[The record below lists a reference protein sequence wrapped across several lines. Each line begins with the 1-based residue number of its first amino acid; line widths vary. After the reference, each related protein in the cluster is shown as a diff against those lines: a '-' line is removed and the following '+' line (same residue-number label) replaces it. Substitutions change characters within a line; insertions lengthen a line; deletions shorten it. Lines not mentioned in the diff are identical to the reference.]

1 MKRAGP
7 TRLLEEIRSKLDEFR
22 PTPPLTAPV
31 RPQKHDSRNGN
42 GSRIRPDGFAPV
54 TPHRTAPA
62 KPKKAKPPIPDRQC
76 KRAACGKWFTP
87 KRPNQQYCPGDCRQR
102 AHDERLRAEYAA
114 AQSRAQNGDA
124 VNALASVLEEL
135 AAAPE
140 QLRRF
145 AAGHRDPMYSRIVQL
160 ADRAAAALESF
171 RSRK

>member
-22 PTPPLTAPV
+22 PTPPLGAPV

-42 GSRIRPDGFAPV
+42 GPRIRPDGFAPV

-62 KPKKAKPPIPDRQC
+62 KSKKHKAPLPDRECERPAC
-76 KRAACGKWFTP
+76 KEFFTP
-87 KRPNQQYCPGDCRQR
+87 KRPNQKYCPGCRQR
-102 AHDERLRAEYAA
+102 AHDERMREAYAA
-114 AQSRAQNGDA
+114 ARDEGVAG
-124 VNALASVLEEL
+124 LTSVLEEL

-140 QLRRF
+140 QLREF
-145 AAGHRDPMYSRIVQL
+145 ANGHRDPMYSRVVQL